1 MSSSSQKEWIRSAL
15 AQFEG
20 PLTRYAVHIT
30 GDIERARDVVQDTFL
45 RLCSQKRSWVDGHL
59 AQWLFTVCRNRALDV
74 RRKENRMSATN
85 EIQLEAQA
93 TQEPEPSTVLEKKE
107 ELSRVLGILETLP
120 PNQQEVIRLKFQN
133 GLSYREISDVTHL
146 SVSNVGFLLHTG
158 LTTVRQK
165 LDAWSRSSSTPIRR
179 IK

>member
-1 MSSSSQKEWIRSAL
+1 
-15 AQFEG
+15 
-20 PLTRYAVHIT
+20 
-30 GDIERARDVVQDTFL
+30 
-45 RLCSQKRSWVDGHL
+45 
-59 AQWLFTVCRNRALDV
+59 
-74 RRKENRMSATN
+74 MSATK
-85 EIQLEAQA
+85 ESQLEAQA

-107 ELSRVLGILETLP
+107 ELSRVLQILETLP

-158 LTTVRQK
+158 LKTVRQK
-165 LDAWSRSSSTPIRR
+165 LEAWSRSSSTPIRR

>member
-1 MSSSSQKEWIRSAL
+1 MSDA
-15 AQFEG
+15 
-20 PLTRYAVHIT
+20 
-30 GDIERARDVVQDTFL
+30 
-45 RLCSQKRSWVDGHL
+45 
-59 AQWLFTVCRNRALDV
+59 
-74 RRKENRMSATN
+74 N

-107 ELSRVLGILETLP
+107 ELSRVLNILETLP

-133 GLSYREISDVTHL
+133 GLSYREIGEVTSL

-158 LTTVRQK
+158 LKTVRQK
-165 LDAWSRSSSTPIRR
+165 LDAWSRSSSTAMRR

>member
-1 MSSSSQKEWIRSAL
+1 MNSSSQSEWIRSAL
-15 AQFEG
+15 AQYEG
-20 PLTRYAVHIT
+20 PLTRYAAHLT

-45 RLCSQKRSWVDGHL
+45 RLCSQKCSWVDDHL

-74 RRKENRMSATN
+74 RRKENRMSFTDVA
-85 EIQLEAQA
+85 QLDAQA
-93 TQEPEPSTVLEKKE
+93 TQEPEPSSVLEQKE
-107 ELSRVLGILETLP
+107 ELSRVLHILETLP

-133 GLSYREISDVTHL
+133 GLSYREMSEVTSL

-158 LTTVRQK
+158 LKTVRQK
-165 LDAWSRSSSTPIRR
+165 LDAWSRSSSTTMRR

>member
-1 MSSSSQKEWIRSAL
+1 
-15 AQFEG
+15 
-20 PLTRYAVHIT
+20 
-30 GDIERARDVVQDTFL
+30 
-45 RLCSQKRSWVDGHL
+45 VDDHL

-74 RRKENRMSATN
+74 RRKENRMSDAN

-107 ELSRVLGILETLP
+107 ELSRVLHILETLP

-133 GLSYREISDVTHL
+133 GLSYREIGEVTTL

-158 LTTVRQK
+158 LKTVRQK
-165 LDAWSRSSSTPIRR
+165 LDAWSRSSATAMRR

>member
-1 MSSSSQKEWIRSAL
+1 
-15 AQFEG
+15 
-20 PLTRYAVHIT
+20 
-30 GDIERARDVVQDTFL
+30 
-45 RLCSQKRSWVDGHL
+45 
-59 AQWLFTVCRNRALDV
+59 
-74 RRKENRMSATN
+74 MSATK
-85 EIQLEAQA
+85 ESQLEAQA

-107 ELSRVLGILETLP
+107 ELSRVLQILETLP

-133 GLSYREISDVTHL
+133 GLSYREISEVTDL

-158 LTTVRQK
+158 LKTVRQK

>member
-1 MSSSSQKEWIRSAL
+1 
-15 AQFEG
+15 
-20 PLTRYAVHIT
+20 
-30 GDIERARDVVQDTFL
+30 
-45 RLCSQKRSWVDGHL
+45 
-59 AQWLFTVCRNRALDV
+59 
-74 RRKENRMSATN
+74 MSATN

-93 TQEPEPSTVLEKKE
+93 TQEPEPLTVLEKKE

-158 LTTVRQK
+158 LKTVRQK